1 MKAHA
6 TITKRIVISINKDAH
21 IEFDSSMPATGAV
34 RILGRFNLDDGYSA
48 PAFRV
53 GQIDEV
59 IKGLKLMKEKIKEG
73 KK

>member
-6 TITKRIVISINKDAH
+6 TITRKIVIGIDKYTQ
-21 IEFDSSMPATGAV
+21 IEFDSSMPAAGAV